1 MGNGLAA
8 RRDSPLASRRAPEPS
23 GAPTSPSAE
32 PPLGASLPVF
42 YDCLNCPSYCCSY
55 PRIEVK
61 PTDLQRLARHF
72 GITPD
77 QARRRFLKKGHE
89 PGELVL
95 RHQQDEVYGSVCR
108 FLDLDSRRC
117 TIHAARPAI
126 CRDHPGTPTCH
137 YYNFLMAERRYQD
150 DPDFVARAYNVPGE

>member
-1 MGNGLAA
+1 M
-8 RRDSPLASRRAPEPS
+8 
-23 GAPTSPSAE
+23 
-32 PPLGASLPVF
+32 
-42 YDCLNCPSYCCSY
+42 
-55 PRIEVK
+55 
-61 PTDLQRLARHF
+61 LQRKARLEQQHR
-72 GITPD
+72 IT
-77 QARRRFLKKGHE
+77 FV
-89 PGELVL
+89 VL
-95 RHQQDEVYGSVCR
+95 RHQPDEVYGSACR